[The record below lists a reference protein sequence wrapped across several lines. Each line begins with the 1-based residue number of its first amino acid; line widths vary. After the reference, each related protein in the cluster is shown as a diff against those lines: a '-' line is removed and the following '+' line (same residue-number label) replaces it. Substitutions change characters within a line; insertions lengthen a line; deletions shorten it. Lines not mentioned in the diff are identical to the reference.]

1 MIRRIASATTL
12 LTAGLLVG
20 CGGPSTSSPH
30 AASPPASSPP
40 AAAKP
45 AASAATAISA
55 TAATLMSGPQVGSS
69 SLIPFDPLHVTGSGA
84 GGKSCLV

>member
-1 MIRRIASATTL
+1 MISRIASATTL

-20 CGGPSTSSPH
+20 CGGPSASSPH

-40 AAAKP
+40 AVSTP
-45 AASAATAISA
+45 ASAAAVAVSSA
-55 TAATLMSGPQVGSS
+55 TALLSGPQVGSS